1 MKIVERN
8 FIAYKLL
15 NSLFT
20 GLSIGILFT
29 IYEPLKPIVYSV
41 GGMVLAVAMLV
52 IALFY
57 DKLLNIRSFF
67 RISLVVEFV
76 MLFTL
81 VAFLLMGV
89 GLYSALLIYSGYQ
102 LTFIFGGYLV
112 RAETLVA
119 KEKDL
124 LMKIDMSKQ
133 VGYLVGMGL
142 SSLYYLAVEYFLDM
156 TEALDQITLLHYFLI
171 ALQSIIILA
180 VITSFKKT
188 SSIVQG

>member
-1 MKIVERN
+1 MKLLERN
-8 FIAYKLL
+8 FLLYKVL

-20 GLSIGILFT
+20 GLSVGILFT

-57 DKLLNIRSFF
+57 EKLLNIRSFF
-67 RISLVVEFV
+67 KITMVVEVV
-76 MLFTL
+76 MLLTL
-81 VAFLLMGV
+81 VIFMVMGV
-89 GLYSALLIYSGYQ
+89 SLYSALLIYSGYQ

-119 KEKDL
+119 HEKDL

-133 VGYLVGMGL
+133 IGYCAGMGL
-142 SSLYYLAVEYFLDM
+142 SALFYLAVEYFLDM
-156 TEALDQITLLHYFLI
+156 TESLDQIKLLHYFLI
-171 ALQSIIILA
+171 ALQSAIILT
-180 VITSFKKT
+180 VVTSFKVK
-188 SSIVQG
+188 